1 MNEIIERLKNPKPVK
16 KATVRL
22 DFLGVISVYPADDR
36 VYIEAEQREKEILEM
51 TLSLLNSLDE
61 LGHREG
67 VFEKAKQ
74 EIYSK
79 LGLY

>member
-1 MNEIIERLKNPKPVK
+1 MNDVIERLKNPKPVK

-22 DFLGVISVYPADDR
+22 DFLGTISIIPADDR
-36 VYIEAEQREKEILEM
+36 VYIEVEQREREILEM
-51 TLSLLNSLDE
+51 ALSLLNSLDE
-61 LGHREG
+61 LGHCEE